1 MPDDKTTPDKQRTP
15 AWKKLGLK
23 LKSTQENGDGERER
37 EHERGHKHKHN
48 PDGDEQR
55 DADPATGGD
64 GNDEGKKRSSKK
76 RRLDAKEGE
85 GDFKKKKKAKKED
98 SVVDHDGVGVS
109 SDSGAKEV
117 VDADGSSAVLDGKQ
131 GQEEGYIVNGSGKKE
146 QTKKKEKEKKKKK
159 DSKDA
164 KDVNVTVEKTKT
176 IHETPVL
183 SYLSRYHN
191 NRAEWKFQKSRE
203 VHLFKHILSLEH
215 VPARYNAALLAYL
228 KGLRSE
234 GAKQRLSEAAA
245 GVIKADIEG
254 KATLD
259 GNTDTDADKEKDN
272 TAAEE
277 SANDVSR
284 SSLVYSATIEAFRK
298 WLPDARE
305 DFDNTDISGS
315 AEMDDGLRQR
325 LEKRKRA
332 ELIWFAVNGEKL
344 YEISKPMTKKAN
356 RNGAQNQPG
365 KKKRKNR
372 TVIVEISSSSES
384 ESESESESSSNSSSS
399 DSSSE
404 SDDSS
409 SSSS

>member
-1 MPDDKTTPDKQRTP
+1 MPDDKRTPDKQRTP

-23 LKSTQENGDGERER
+23 LKNTQENGDGEHER
-37 EHERGHKHKHN
+37 ERGHKHKRN
-48 PDGDEQR
+48 PDGDKQR

-76 RRLDAKEGE
+76 RRLDAMEGE
-85 GDFKKKKKAKKED
+85 GDFKKKKMAKKED
-98 SVVDHDGVGVS
+98 SVADYDGVGVS

-131 GQEEGYIVNGSGKKE
+131 GQEEAYTVNGSGKKE
-146 QTKKKEKEKKKKK
+146 ETKKKEKEKKKKR
-159 DSKDA
+159 DA
-164 KDVNVTVEKTKT
+164 NVAVEKTKT

-259 GNTDTDADKEKDN
+259 GNADTDADKEKDN
-272 TAAEE
+272 TTAEE
-277 SANDVSR
+277 SVNDVSR
-284 SSLVYSATIEAFRK
+284 SSLAYSATIEAFRK

-315 AEMDDGLRQR
+315 ADMDDGLRQR
-325 LEKRKRA
+325 LEKRQRA
-332 ELIWFAVNGEKL
+332 ELIWFAVNSDEL
-344 YEISKPMTKKAN
+344 YEISKSKPTKKAN
-356 RNGAQNQPG
+356 LNGAQNQPG

-384 ESESESESSSNSSSS
+384 ESESSSNSSSS

-409 SSSS
+409 SSSSS